1 MRLNRK
7 WRVEDTAKTLNRSFG
22 SVSQDLSVASWLR
35 THENKIA
42 KCKTF
47 TEAMEF
53 VREATRQRK
62 LGEF

>member
-1 MRLNRK
+1 MRQNKK
-7 WRVEDTAKTLNRSFG
+7 WRVEDTAISLERAFG
-22 SVSQDLSVASWLR
+22 SVSQDLQIASWLR

-42 KCKTF
+42 KCKTY
-47 TEAMEF
+47 TEAIEF